1 MAEATLGNLVYFIR
15 AQNQQF
21 KQVVNE
27 TDSYLKGIG
36 ATFNKGSKQAKDYGV
51 SVTKGLDD
59 ARKSIQQHK
68 EAIQSMAIGSAAALA
83 TMVMQ
88 IRRSIK
94 ETIDMQNSLAGLSS
108 VAKAF
113 HHDVGAVNQAAKD
126 LSADG
131 LMTLADAAT
140 GLKNLMMSGFG
151 LQESINLM
159 ERFKDIAA
167 FNRQGSLGFGQAI
180 RGATEGIKNQNSMLV
195 DNIGLTKNLSIIL
208 KEAGYSETDL
218 MRVTTDAGV
227 RQALYNGLLKEAS
240 YFTGDAAKMAKLLS
254 GQMAQTSV
262 NVQKLYRALESTI
275 DKPLTEFLETV
286 NDILIKTTEWI
297 SRNKEL
303 VGTLTLITTGATG
316 ATLAISASVLAIDK
330 LIGIIKTAITIVK
343 NSNLLFA
350 LQWIASGAGFAG
362 KIKAAGEAIGF
373 LAASLKGLLIA
384 GAVVA
389 YFGIL
394 ITLISKLISE
404 QKRMEEAERNLADT
418 TANQAKAYENKARN
432 LNKLINQYEELNK
445 IEKRSKEE
453 QENLNNVIKEIGRIV
468 PNAVTQWDNLGN
480 AISINTAKAKDA
492 VKEML
497 GVRKALLNISIQ
509 RAEMERPLL
518 EKTIKDNEAAVKKA
532 MEDSIVAEERFKK
545 AQAKWLEIQQIDNQI
560 IGLDGKRDP
569 LWEHQYRFYRN
580 AYLKAEKDLLKA
592 KEREKK
598 VSQKSLDAQE
608 KLLNLDAD
616 IAERKALIAAEGD
629 IFKEEPATKS
639 GGGDDGRTP
648 YQAAKDKFEIYAREN
663 QALEDQLKYWK
674 EVVGAVK
681 KTDKEKDDYLKKQK
695 ELENELTDATKKAQD
710 ELAQARER
718 GYRRELLALNQKEE
732 EELKS
737 VAAGSE
743 REKLIRERYR
753 IERENL
759 TKKWDAETKAQKWE
773 LEAALL
779 EIKGDFENADILREK
794 ARFAREYD
802 TTKLSYDQLETLEKE
817 HQQKLLEI
825 TNEYAGKRAEAAL
838 ALEEAKIDSQISE
851 LEGQKKI
858 LSLHWNQTMA
868 KREIL
873 RIEQQIIDLQ
883 IQKINALIA
892 VKEQQLEIA
901 ESIHDQYETEK
912 LIAELK
918 GLKTER
924 DELKRERD
932 YNEKRYIADLSN
944 DLKSNFS
951 SAVETGLTDGGRKGV
966 DSLVDYLRQ
975 KAKERIAD
983 IITEAFFN
991 SQTGKI
997 MESWFTSA
1005 FGGSDQGGL
1014 FGFLGGLFGG
1024 GSKSP
1029 SSQIPDNVPIDRS
1042 KLPQQGGGF
1051 LGGLGK
1057 IFNSALS
1064 FLGPFAL
1071 LGSLFGDLFGG
1082 GSKSFTIQASTA
1094 NMEIDFATANF
1105 KEVTLPS
1112 SYMGRGVPGSNVVA
1126 PVQNIYVNVNAAGS
1140 LLAERD
1146 LNKRIESGVQ
1156 AGIAKANAKSKK
1168 WQSVTTREG

>member
-27 TDSYLKGIG
+27 TNSYLKGIG

-108 VAKAF
+108 AAKAF
-113 HHDVGAVNQAAKD
+113 HHDVGAANQAAKD

-167 FNRQGSLGFGQAI
+167 FNRQGALGFGQAI

-227 RQALYNGLLKEAS
+227 RQALYNGLMKEAS
-240 YFTGDAAKMAKLLS
+240 YFTGDAAKMTKLLS

-262 NVQKLYRALESTI
+262 NVQKLYWALESTI

-286 NDILIKTTEWI
+286 NEILAKMTEWI
-297 SRNKEL
+297 SRNKDL
-303 VGTLTLITTGATG
+303 VGSLTLITTGTAG
-316 ATLAISASVLAIDK
+316 AIVVISTAILAIDK
-330 LIGIIKTAITIVK
+330 VIGIIKTAAV
-343 NSNLLFA
+343 
-350 LQWIASGAGFAG
+350 IASGSLSGLLSPIGLVIAGIVALTAVVTGVASAVKRAKEEKEKFVKTTMDMADKYG
-362 KIKAAGEAIGF
+362 REAVELNSLLKMYDELLPKAKNSKEAHEKLNAVVKRIGEIVPDAKTQWNELGEAIEINAEKARS
-373 LAASLKGLLIA
+373 AAQEMLETRKTLLEVAKARAEFQIPQLEATVRRHEASVQKSQRKLDAARKEQLKVYKMRAKALEFQERLNRGEDEE
-384 GAVVA
+384 
-389 YFGIL
+389 
-394 ITLISKLISE
+394 KLY
-404 QKRMEEAERNLADT
+404 EEAV
-418 TANQAKAYENKARN
+418 KA
-432 LNKLINQYEELNK
+432 
-445 IEKRSKEE
+445 
-453 QENLNNVIKEIGRIV
+453 G
-468 PNAVTQWDNLGN
+468 
-480 AISINTAKAKDA
+480 
-492 VKEML
+492 
-497 GVRKALLNISIQ
+497 
-509 RAEMERPLL
+509 
-518 EKTIKDNEAAVKKA
+518 
-532 MEDSIVAEERFKK
+532 VAEEGLPLITELDWWINK
-545 AQAKWLEIQQIDNQI
+545 APKRIEMR
-560 IGLDGKRDP
+560 IGSITKTM
-569 LWEHQYRFYRN
+569 E
-580 AYLKAEKDLLKA
+580 
-592 KEREKK
+592 K
-598 VSQKSLDAQE
+598 VSQEYFDAKYQ
-608 KLLNLDAD
+608 L
-616 IAERKALIAAEGD
+616 AEIAANDAELRK
-629 IFKEEPATKS
+629 ILEEIEKGNLTAGIKTDEETSTVTTAPAIT
-639 GGGDDGRTP
+639 
-648 YQAAKDKFEIYAREN
+648 YQDAKRKYEAEVEANRWS
-663 QALEDQLKYWK
+663 LEEQLRYWK
-674 EVVGAVK
+674 ERVGIVK
-681 KTDKEKDDYLKKQK
+681 KNVHEEDDYKKRLAK
-695 ELENELTDATKKAQD
+695 LENELTDATKKAQD
-710 ELAQARER
+710 ELALARER

-802 TTKLSYDQLETLEKE
+802 TTKLSYDQLKTLEQE

-851 LEGQKKI
+851 LEGQKEI

-868 KREIL
+868 RREALQIEREI
-873 RIEQQIIDLQ
+873 INLQ
-883 IQKINALIA
+883 IKKID
-892 VKEQQLEIA
+892 LEIA
-901 ESIHDQYETEK
+901 ELERQK
-912 LIAELK
+912 KIAEEK
-918 GLKTER
+918 NNQVEADKRSAEIAGLKTER

-951 SAVETGLTDGGRKGV
+951 SAVETGLTDGGKRGI
-966 DSLVDYLRQ
+966 DSLVDYLQQ
-975 KAKERIAD
+975 KARQRIAD

-991 SQTGKI
+991 SQTGKN

-1051 LGGLGK
+1051 LGELGN

-1071 LGSLFGDLFGG
+1071 LGSLFGGLFGG
-1082 GSKSFTIQASTA
+1082 GSKELTIQASTA

-1112 SYMGRGVPGSNVVA
+1112 SYMGRGVPSSNAVA

-1140 LLAERD
+1140 LIAERD
-1146 LNKRIESGVQ
+1146 LNKRIESAVQ
-1156 AGIAKANAKSKK
+1156 TGIEKVNTKAKK
-1168 WQSVTTREG
+1168 WQSVTTKEG

>member
-27 TDSYLKGIG
+27 TNSYLKDIG
-36 ATFNKGSKQAKDYGV
+36 ATFNKGSKQAKDYGA
-51 SVTKGLDD
+51 SVTKGLDG

-108 VAKAF
+108 AAKAF

-180 RGATEGIKNQNSMLV
+180 RGATEGIKNQNSILV
-195 DNIGLTKNLSIIL
+195 DNIGLTKNLSMIL

-227 RQALYNGLLKEAS
+227 RQALYNGLMKEAS
-240 YFTGDAAKMAKLLS
+240 YFTGDAAKMTKLLS

-286 NDILIKTTEWI
+286 NEILAKMTEWI
-297 SRNKEL
+297 SRNKDL
-303 VGTLTLITTGATG
+303 VGSLTLITTGTAG
-316 ATLAISASVLAIDK
+316 AIVVISTAILAIDK
-330 LIGIIKTAITIVK
+330 LIGIIKTAAV
-343 NSNLLFA
+343 
-350 LQWIASGAGFAG
+350 IASG
-362 KIKAAGEAIGF
+362 
-373 LAASLKGLLIA
+373 SLGGLLSPIGLVIA
-384 GAVVA
+384 GIAALTVVVNGVASAVKKAKEEKEKFVKTTMDMADKYGREAVELNSLLKRYDELLPKAKNSKEAHEELNAVVKRIGEIVPDA
-389 YFGIL
+389 KTQWNELGDAIEINAKKARSAAQEMLETRKTLLEVAKARAEFQIPQLEATVRRHEGRVQKSQRELDEARKEQLAIYKMRAKALEFQERLNRGEDEGKLYEEAVKAGVTDEGSPL
-394 ITLISKLISE
+394 ITGLDWWTNKAPERIETRIGIIT
-404 QKRMEEAERNLADT
+404 KRMEEVSQEYFDAKNQLAEIA
-418 TANQAKAYENKARN
+418 ANDAELRKI
-432 LNKLINQYEELNK
+432 LEE
-445 IEKRSKEE
+445 IEKGNLTAGVKTDEETSTVTITPAITYQDAKRKYEAEVEANRWSLEE
-453 QENLNNVIKEIGRIV
+453 QLR
-468 PNAVTQWDNLGN
+468 
-480 AISINTAKAKDA
+480 
-492 VKEML
+492 
-497 GVRKALLNISIQ
+497 
-509 RAEMERPLL
+509 
-518 EKTIKDNEAAVKKA
+518 
-532 MEDSIVAEERFKK
+532 
-545 AQAKWLEIQQIDNQI
+545 
-560 IGLDGKRDP
+560 
-569 LWEHQYRFYRN
+569 
-580 AYLKAEKDLLKA
+580 
-592 KEREKK
+592 
-598 VSQKSLDAQE
+598 
-608 KLLNLDAD
+608 
-616 IAERKALIAAEGD
+616 
-629 IFKEEPATKS
+629 
-639 GGGDDGRTP
+639 
-648 YQAAKDKFEIYAREN
+648 
-663 QALEDQLKYWK
+663 YWK
-674 EVVGAVK
+674 ERVGIVK
-681 KTDKEKDDYLKKQK
+681 KNANEEDDYKKRLAK
-695 ELENELTDATKKAQD
+695 LENELTDAIKAERD
-710 ELAQARER
+710 NLALAREK
-718 GYRRELLALNQKEE
+718 GYNEELLALQQKHKKELEGVEE
-732 EELKS
+732 N
-737 VAAGSE
+737 GE
-743 REKLIRERYR
+743 RHKLIKERHQ
-753 IERENL
+753 IELDNL
-759 TKKWDAETKAQKWE
+759 TKKWDAETKAQQKE

-779 EIKGDFENADILREK
+779 ELKGDFEQAAILREE

-817 HQQKLLEI
+817 HQQRLLEI
-825 TNEYAGKRAEAAL
+825 TNEYARKRAETAL

-901 ESIHDQYETEK
+901 ESMHDQYETEK

-991 SQTGKI
+991 SQTGKN

-1051 LGGLGK
+1051 LGGLGN

-1071 LGSLFGDLFGG
+1071 LGSLFGGLFGG
-1082 GSKSFTIQASTA
+1082 GSKEFTIQASTA

-1112 SYMGRGVPGSNVVA
+1112 SYMGRGVPSSNVVA